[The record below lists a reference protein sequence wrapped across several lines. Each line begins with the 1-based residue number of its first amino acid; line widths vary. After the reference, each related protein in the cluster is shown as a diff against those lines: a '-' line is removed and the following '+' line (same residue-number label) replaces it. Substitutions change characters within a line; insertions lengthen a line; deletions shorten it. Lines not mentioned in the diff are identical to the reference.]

1 LKVGI
6 FGGTFNPIHY
16 GHLRAAEEVKEK
28 LAIDKILFIPSGNP
42 PLKTRDIAEAKHRYE
57 MARLALEDSTLFELS
72 DIECRLPGKS
82 YTIKTVEILNE
93 MNPNSEFFLVL
104 GIDAFLDIPNWRH
117 PEELMKLTNFILI
130 SRPGLRFA
138 DLKTSPYLKINRKTF
153 LELDRKQ
160 TEHYTATLQT
170 GNKAELLNITP
181 IGISST
187 EIRNLVRRG
196 KSLKYLLPAKVQSYI
211 ITNKLYRST
220 RLDIKSKKLSI
231 GNEETDL
238 NF

>member
-16 GHLRAAEEVKEK
+16 GHLRAAEEVREK
-28 LAIDKILFIPSGNP
+28 LAIDKILFIPSGTP
-42 PLKTRDIAEAKHRYE
+42 PLKNRDIADAKHRYE
-57 MARLALEDSTLFELS
+57 MARLALADSTSFELS

-82 YTIKTVEILNE
+82 YTIKTVEMLRK
-93 MNPNSEFFLVL
+93 MDPGSDFFLVL

-117 PEELMKLTNFILI
+117 PEGLIALTNLIII

-138 DLKTSPYLKINRKTF
+138 DLKTSPYLKISRKTF

-160 TEHYTATLQT
+160 TEHYTTRLQSR
-170 GNKAELLNITP
+170 NRAVLLNITS

-187 EIRNLVRRG
+187 EIRNLVRQG

-211 ITNKLYRST
+211 ITNKLY
-220 RLDIKSKKLSI
+220 
-231 GNEETDL
+231 GVQG
-238 NF
+238 